1 MTDSDKEQY
10 NDMAADDKVRYQE
23 AMAAYTPK
31 AGGGDDDL

>member
-23 AMAAYTPK
+23 AMAAYT
-31 AGGGDDDL
+31 